1 VVALG
6 TVAVATFQHIILAY
20 TALAASILLSIP
32 LAVVALY
39 NERFAAIVM
48 TFANLVQAVPSLAV
62 VAFVVPL
69 LGIGFW
75 PAILAIMLRAVL
87 PIIKNTWIGL
97 SSVDPSLIDSAQGI
111 GLTDWQIIRYIRFPN
126 AYPAIFAGIKFAAI
140 LANSVAILTA
150 IIGSGG
156 LGSVIFE
163 GLAGVNIATL
173 MAGALPAIGIAV
185 FIDASF
191 TVIEKRISPKYLE
204 EEK

>member
-1 VVALG
+1 MVALG